1 MENTNLR
8 YSETHPTPPKN
19 KGGYSAVLL
28 ARIQKPLAKDLYYKN
43 ISQKEIAKQLGIT
56 EKTVGRWAK
65 EWRQSKT
72 IEADTIANFKNRLL
86 EMSIDKTTPMQDVV
100 NLMLVIEQ
108 LETT

>member
-1 MENTNLR
+1 MENTNFG
-8 YSETHPTPPKN
+8 YNETQPTPTIN
-19 KGGYSAVLL
+19 KGGYSAVIF
-28 ARIQKPLAKDLYYKN
+28 ARMQKPLAKDLYLKN
-43 ISQKEIAKQLGIT
+43 ISQKEIAKQLGVT

-65 EWRQSKT
+65 DWRQSKT
-72 IEADTIANFKNRLL
+72 TEADTIDNFKKRLL